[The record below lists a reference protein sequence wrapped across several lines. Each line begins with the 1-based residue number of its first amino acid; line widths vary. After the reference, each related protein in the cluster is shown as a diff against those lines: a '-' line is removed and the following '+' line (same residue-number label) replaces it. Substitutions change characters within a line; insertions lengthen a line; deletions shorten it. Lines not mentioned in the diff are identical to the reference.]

1 MVQLSMSVPFAT
13 TCDQTYFR
21 VLTLF
26 GVDVL
31 CELNLVIALVGDLI
45 PQVVL
50 LLLLLLHVELQLRI
64 HKHSD

>member
-13 TCDQTYFR
+13 YGDQTYFR
-21 VLTLF
+21 VLTLL
-26 GVDVL
+26 GVYVL
-31 CELNLVIALVGDLI
+31 CELNLVIALVGNLI

-64 HKHSD
+64 HEHSD